1 MTDVSVLVADTSAWH
16 HSGHPAVIGQWR
28 AYLNADRIAA
38 TPPMRLEVL
47 YSARSAEDYAAIAEE
62 LDALQQVACGAHAF
76 DRAMAVQRAL
86 GEKAPLHHRSVKIV
100 DLLIAAAAELAGATV
115 WHYDADY
122 ERIAE
127 ISGQPTRWIAAPGP
141 GLPGRRRVAV

>member
-1 MTDVSVLVADTSAWH
+1 MSVLVADMSAWH

-28 AYLNADRIAA
+28 AYLAADRIAA

-47 YSARSAEDYAAIAEE
+47 YSAQSAEDYAASAEE

-86 GEKAPLHHRSVKIV
+86 GSPR
-100 DLLIAAAAELAGATV
+100 AAASEV
-115 WHYDADY
+115 
-122 ERIAE
+122 IAE
-127 ISGQPTRWIAAPGP
+127 HWLA
-141 GLPGRRRVAV
+141 GRRRVAV